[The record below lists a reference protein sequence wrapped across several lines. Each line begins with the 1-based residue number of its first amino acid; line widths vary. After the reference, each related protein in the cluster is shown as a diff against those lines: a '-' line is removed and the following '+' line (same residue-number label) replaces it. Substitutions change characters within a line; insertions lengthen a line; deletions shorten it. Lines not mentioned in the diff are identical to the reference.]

1 MGEGG
6 VEEKGTSPEIFEVV
20 CVCVGG
26 GEIHIHTIPHTQF
39 KFPKPKE
46 IVSKDKLYF
55 PPPHKH
61 YWSDKNP
68 KLEI

>member
-1 MGEGG
+1 MCVGGVGEGG

-20 CVCVGG
+20 CVCGRGG
-26 GEIHIHTIPHTQF
+26 NTHTYKPTHPIL

-61 YWSDKNP
+61 Y
-68 KLEI
+68 